1 MSADICQINN
11 FLQLK
16 MNAEEKA
23 EIPLSL
29 AARWLHSENL
39 LSDSKTSPGF
49 PLRRHISKGN
59 ILGAYRKNNY
69 FWYIRRIENYSE
81 ILSPKEVARLLEL
94 KNVTSVY
101 RKIRS
106 ANIPF
111 LKFRSGA
118 LFVRKNDFLDWA
130 IRNLSM
136 EHFRRIQRRLT
147 LDPFKYDLEKF
158 RRTLLDAK

>member
-1 MSADICQINN
+1 M
-11 FLQLK
+11 
-16 MNAEEKA
+16 
-23 EIPLSL
+23 
-29 AARWLHSENL
+29 
-39 LSDSKTSPGF
+39 
-49 PLRRHISKGN
+49 
-59 ILGAYRKNNY
+59 GAYRKNNY
-69 FWYIRRIENYSE
+69 FWYIRRIDNYSE
-81 ILSPKEVARLLEL
+81 ILSPKDVASLLEL

-130 IRNLSM
+130 IRNLSI
-136 EHFRRIQRRLT
+136 EHFKRIQKRLT